1 MYFEFSAVAVP
12 PTTLTSTAPTYIKIS
27 TDSTYIDYVLIL
39 LTHIFVLLLRTQ
51 LNVYNAYHQV
61 LVVQCKPLYH
71 ANQVHRA
78 PRQRISVQRT

>member
-1 MYFEFSAVAVP
+1 MATPSPTGTATVLITLCVQMYFEFSAVAVP

-51 LNVYNAYHQV
+51 LNVYNAYH
-61 LVVQCKPLYH
+61 
-71 ANQVHRA
+71 
-78 PRQRISVQRT
+78 